1 MTPRV
6 SVSVIMPAYNAAVYL
21 PYAIDSVIA
30 QTCADWEIVIVD
42 DGSTDHTRA
51 VVDSYRPKL
60 EDKLRYIHQP
70 NRGLPAARN
79 TGISVARGEFIAL
92 LDADD
97 VWLPHRLE
105 RGVRVMDADPGIGLA
120 HARVVRINAQGS
132 ITGQLK
138 VQPKHMTG
146 RIATYIYTRRAHIV
160 CPTVLFRKSCLET
173 AGWFDETMQATEDR
187 DLWFRI
193 ALRYKVAYIDEVLA
207 YYRLS
212 PTSMTA
218 NLDRLLKGQLYFV
231 AKHHK
236 SGAATRTQ
244 RLQALGNI
252 YRELGDSLF
261 RGGALTKAIHSY
273 LRAVGYN
280 PLSVPNVYMLFRAIM
295 DPVVRVC
302 ISATRLSR
310 AGM

>member
-6 SVSVIMPAYNAAVYL
+6 SVIVPAYNAAVYL
-21 PYAIDSVIA
+21 PYAVDSVLA
-30 QTCADWEIVIVD
+30 QTYPNWEIVIVD
-42 DGSTDHTRA
+42 DGSTDDTRA

-60 EDKLRYIHQP
+60 RDKLQYIYQP
-70 NRGLPAARN
+70 NKGLPAARN
-79 TGISVARGEFIAL
+79 TGMRAASGEFIAL

-97 VWLPHRLE
+97 VWLPQRLE
-105 RGVRVMDADPGIGLA
+105 RGAAMMDAGPGVGLV
-120 HARVVRINAQGS
+120 HARVVRINALGD

-138 VQPKHMTG
+138 VKPKYMSG
-146 RIATYIYTRRAHIV
+146 NIARDIYTRRVHIV
-160 CPTVLFRKSCLET
+160 CPTVLFRKTCLQT

-193 ALRYKVAYIDEVLA
+193 ALRDKVAYIDEVLA

-212 PTSMTA
+212 PSSMTS

-231 AKHHK
+231 AKHYK
-236 SGAATRTQ
+236 SGAATRLDQ
-244 RLQALGNI
+244 LQALGNI

-261 RGGALTKAIHSY
+261 RGGAVMKSIGSY
-273 LRAVGYN
+273 LRAVRYN
-280 PLSVPNVYMLFRAIM
+280 PLSLPNVYMLFRAIM

-302 ISATRLSR
+302 ITATR
-310 AGM
+310 

>member
-6 SVSVIMPAYNAAVYL
+6 SVIVPAYNAAGYL
-21 PYAIDSVIA
+21 PHAIDSVLA
-30 QTCADWEIVIVD
+30 QTYQDWEIVIVD

-51 VVDSYRPKL
+51 VVDSCRPRL
-60 EDKLRYIHQP
+60 QDKLQYIHQP

-79 TGISVARGEFIAL
+79 AGIRAARGEFIAL

-97 VWLPHRLE
+97 VWLPQRLE
-105 RGVRVMDADPGIGLA
+105 RSVPIMDADRGAGLV
-120 HARVVRINAQGS
+120 HARVVRIDARGS

-138 VQPKHMTG
+138 VEPKYLSG
-146 RIATYIYTRRAHIV
+146 RIARHIYTRRAHIV
-160 CPTVLFRKSCLET
+160 CPTVMFRKSCLET
-173 AGWFDETMQATEDR
+173 AGWFDEAMQATEDR

-193 ALRYKVAYIDEVLA
+193 ALRYKVAYINEVLA

-212 PTSMTA
+212 PSSMTS

-236 SGAATRTQ
+236 SGAATRLEQ
-244 RLQALGNI
+244 LQALGNI

-261 RGGALTKAIHSY
+261 RGGAVTKAIGSY

-302 ISATRLSR
+302 VTATRLSS